1 MQYIQ
6 MASSGNVS
14 QRVPVSF
21 AVNDKFSSYTSL
33 EEKIKQYEK
42 ERYVQFAHRDSR
54 TLEMAKKR
62 APGRVA
68 CAKKELVYYT
78 IHYACVFGGKK
89 YQKKGTGQRSHQR

>member
-1 MQYIQ
+1 MLIVVRTY
-6 MASSGNVS
+6 GNVS
-14 QRVPVSF
+14 QVSF

-68 CAKKELVYYT
+68 CAKKE
-78 IHYACVFGGKK
+78 
-89 YQKKGTGQRSHQR
+89 QRYPAAGPISTSITEASTEAIEWLG